1 MDMSNDWNRYYEFL
15 EFYKIYKE
23 IMENSTTTNNI
34 GLFQVQNV
42 KKSKFT
48 ENDSLSNEVLPE
60 DKFKNL
66 HLNSVAKSEIFV

>member
-1 MDMSNDWNRYYEFL
+1 
-15 EFYKIYKE
+15 
-23 IMENSTTTNNI
+23 MENSTTTNNI